1 MAHVKGSAWFMVLPS
16 SNTISSAWFRP
27 FGSRCRCCAQL
38 VHPQRHC
45 QARLDLPHLPHRK
58 PPQLMTVSTFHYVND
73 VSMFDGIQRMHWC
86 RAQSMQYQV
95 TFYLFFWAVADVIVV
110 VVSRVDCQPL
120 PWRFEWT
127 AALLSQ
133 AAVHGSDPTARV
145 LTPSVGQVARS
156 PRQRL
161 ADRTR
166 GPGPSEETHPTHA
179 SMMVSGLSTGGR
191 DASQSISVTIQGQG
205 KTQQQRQHQA
215 RSATKK

>member
-1 MAHVKGSAWFMVLPS
+1 MAHVKGSAWFTVLPS

-27 FGSRCRCCAQL
+27 FGSHCQCCARL

-58 PPQLMTVSTFHYVND
+58 PPQLMTVSTFHHVND
-73 VSMFDGIQRMHWC
+73 LSMFDGIQRVHWR
-86 RAQSMQYQV
+86 RAQSMQHQV

-110 VVSRVDCQPL
+110 VVSRVVCQPL
-120 PWRFEWT
+120 PWRFQWT

-133 AAVHGSDPTARV
+133 AAVHRSDPTARV
-145 LTPSVGQVARS
+145 LTPSVGQVTRS

-166 GPGPSEETHPTHA
+166 GPGPSEETNT
-179 SMMVSGLSTGGR
+179 
-191 DASQSISVTIQGQG
+191 DAR
-205 KTQQQRQHQA
+205 TQA
-215 RSATKK
+215 